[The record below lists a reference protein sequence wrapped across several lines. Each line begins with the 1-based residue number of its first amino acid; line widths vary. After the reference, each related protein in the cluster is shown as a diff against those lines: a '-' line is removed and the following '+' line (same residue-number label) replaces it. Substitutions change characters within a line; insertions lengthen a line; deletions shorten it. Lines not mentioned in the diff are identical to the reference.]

1 MCAVKSGNLAS
12 SLRRHGRDRPM
23 ERYDRLPPALRRWLA
38 AAALPWSAQSALRLW
53 SRYAREV
60 GGDTGAILMRLDR
73 AERRMLARDCPRVW
87 GKGYPA
93 AMTEGGAALRAKR
106 SENARLPDPTAPG
119 RHGPDESLLFDPSGA
134 SAGAAG
140 RGVLFP

>member
-1 MCAVKSGNLAS
+1 
-12 SLRRHGRDRPM
+12 M
-23 ERYDRLPPALRRWLA
+23 ERFDRLPPALRRWLA

-53 SRYAREV
+53 SRYGREV

-87 GKGYPA
+87 GKGHPA
-93 AMTEGGAALRAKR
+93 AVTDGGAAPRGKR
-106 SENARLPDPTAPG
+106 PENTRLPDATAPG
-119 RHGPDESLLFDPSGA
+119 RHGPDESALFDPSGA